1 MALADDYSPAP
12 GRLYGTPQVDVGPL
26 YVPTLDYAV
35 LGVRQTERFPPDGR
49 RIPTIETTFA
59 VPGVPGTFT
68 LMIDNYAFSHADV
81 LGYLRGRSWR
91 IRRLMA
97 LPADLEPRA
106 EEF

>member
-1 MALADDYSPAP
+1 MALDDDYAPAP

-26 YVPTLDYAV
+26 YVPTLEYAV
-35 LGVRQTERFPPDGR
+35 LGVRQTERYPPDGR
-49 RIPTIETTFA
+49 RIPSIETTFA
-59 VPGVPGTFT
+59 VPGVRGTFT

-81 LGYLRGRSWR
+81 LGYLRGRSAR

-97 LPADLEPRA
+97 LPASTPPDP